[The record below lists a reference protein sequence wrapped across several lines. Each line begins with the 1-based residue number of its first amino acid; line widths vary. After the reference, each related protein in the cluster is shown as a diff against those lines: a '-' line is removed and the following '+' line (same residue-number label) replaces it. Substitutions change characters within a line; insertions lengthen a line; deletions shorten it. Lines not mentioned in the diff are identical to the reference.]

1 MNKYQF
7 PGRTEKPA
15 SPKVC
20 VRNADDE
27 IYIVQAVI
35 LFNNITAYGLVT
47 TKESFHA
54 SFPNRNTITMRE
66 FGEWVREYYR
76 R

>member
-1 MNKYQF
+1 MNKYKF
-7 PGRTEKPA
+7 PSCTEKPP

-20 VRNADDE
+20 VCSLDDE

-35 LFNNITAYGLVT
+35 LFNNITAHGLVA